1 MIGAANAGQVRIA
14 IARTSP
20 CRSPPL
26 STTSRPTGTI
36 KAPPTPCKTRQA
48 HSSIKEFEAA
58 QSPEA
63 TVKIRMAH
71 MNTVREPSRSVI
83 QPLNGITIA
92 RVTK

>member
-20 CRSPPL
+20 CRSPPR
-26 STTSRPTGTI
+26 STTRRPTGTI
-36 KAPPTPCKTRQA
+36 NAPPMPCSTRQA
-48 HSSIKEFEAA
+48 HSSINEVDAA

-63 TVKIRMAH
+63 TVKITMAH
-71 MNTVREPSRSVI
+71 TNTVREPSRSVI
-83 QPLNGITIA
+83 HPLNGITIA